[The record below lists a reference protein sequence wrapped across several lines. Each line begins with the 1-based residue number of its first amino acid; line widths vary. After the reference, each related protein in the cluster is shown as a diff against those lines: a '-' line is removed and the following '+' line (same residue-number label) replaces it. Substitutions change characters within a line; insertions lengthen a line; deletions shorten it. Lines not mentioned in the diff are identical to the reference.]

1 MKRVHIV
8 IEAGKVNL
16 DFNGFPGDTCSS
28 EENMIRALYGK
39 MGVETDF
46 RKAST
51 ETPAGYRRSR
61 SGSKG
66 KRDI

>member
-16 DFNGFPGDTCSS
+16 DFNGFPGDACSS

-39 MGVETDF
+39 MGVTTDVEYSDNKREAEF
-46 RKAST
+46 
-51 ETPAGYRRSR
+51 
-61 SGSKG
+61 KG
-66 KRDI
+66 AAERERNGQ

>member
-28 EENMIRALYGK
+28 EENMIRALYEK
-39 MGVETDF
+39 MGVTTDVEYSDNKREAEF
-46 RKAST
+46 
-51 ETPAGYRRSR
+51 
-61 SGSKG
+61 KG
-66 KRDI
+66 AAERERNGQ

>member
-39 MGVETDF
+39 MGVTTDVEYSDNK
-46 RKAST
+46 REA
-51 ETPAGYRRSR
+51 EL
-61 SGSKG
+61 KG
-66 KRDI
+66 AAERERNGQ

>member
-28 EENMIRALYGK
+28 EENMIRSLYGK
-39 MGVETDF
+39 MGVETDVEYSDNKREAEF
-46 RKAST
+46 
-51 ETPAGYRRSR
+51 
-61 SGSKG
+61 KG
-66 KRDI
+66 AAERERNGQ